1 MREHGNYFSPAL
13 AAEPTLLR
21 QNFAVSGGA
30 RETKHLQTTV
40 HMYIHCIYLQ
50 ERGRRHDCR
59 ILQMGQ

>member
-1 MREHGNYFSPAL
+1 MREHGDYFRQPS
-13 AAEPTLLR
+13 LR
-21 QNFAVSGGA
+21 SQHFSGKISLSVAV
-30 RETKHLQTTV
+30 RRKPNLQTTV